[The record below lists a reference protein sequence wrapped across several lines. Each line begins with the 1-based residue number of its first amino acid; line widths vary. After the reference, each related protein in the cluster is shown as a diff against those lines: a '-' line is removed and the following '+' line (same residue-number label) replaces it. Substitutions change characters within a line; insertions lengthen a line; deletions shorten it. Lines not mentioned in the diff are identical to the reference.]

1 MFAAPPVIEAK
12 LVGRVPEAF
21 HIHGRVCD
29 RYGTRKIYIE
39 GPALARDGTLYFT
52 DIPGGRIFRMVPDGE
67 ITLLVEYDGHPNGL
81 KMHQDGRIFIAD
93 YRNGIMFVDPQ
104 VGKVEPFLKR
114 VMNEGLH
121 GPNDLT
127 FATNGDIFFTDQGN
141 SDMIRPNGR
150 VIRIR
155 PSGEWDILLENLP
168 SPNGLV
174 LSPDEQWLYVALT
187 RSNNIWK
194 VPLDVPAGIGPNA
207 RVGTTGVWVQMS
219 GGTGPDGMAVDE
231 AGNVAVAHTGLGC
244 VWVFAP
250 TGEPLWRVT
259 TDVGLSV
266 SNVVYGGPD
275 RRTLYIT
282 ESSTGSILTAQM
294 PVPGQRLFGGL

>member
-1 MFAAPPVIEAK
+1 MYAISRGKGENTGGVDRPGVI
-12 LVGRVPEAF
+12 
-21 HIHGRVCD
+21 
-29 RYGTRKIYIE
+29 
-39 GPALARDGTLYFT
+39 
-52 DIPGGRIFRMVPDGE
+52 
-67 ITLLVEYDGHPNGL
+67 
-81 KMHQDGRIFIAD
+81 
-93 YRNGIMFVDPQ
+93 YRVDPAT
-104 VGKVEPFLKR
+104 GKVEPLLQS
-114 VMNEGLH
+114 VMNQGLH

-127 FATNGDIFFTDQGN
+127 FASNGDIYFTDQGN
-141 SDMIRPNGR
+141 SDIIRPNGR
-150 VIRIR
+150 VIRVR
-155 PSGEWDILLENLP
+155 PSGEWDILLEDLP

-194 VPLDVPAGIGPNA
+194 VPLDVPPGIRPNA

-231 AGNVAVAHTGLGC
+231 AGNVAVAHTGMGC

-266 SNVVYGGPD
+266 SNVVYGGVD

-282 ESSTGSILTAQM
+282 ESSTGSILTARM
-294 PVPGQRLFGGL
+294 PVAGQLLFGGM